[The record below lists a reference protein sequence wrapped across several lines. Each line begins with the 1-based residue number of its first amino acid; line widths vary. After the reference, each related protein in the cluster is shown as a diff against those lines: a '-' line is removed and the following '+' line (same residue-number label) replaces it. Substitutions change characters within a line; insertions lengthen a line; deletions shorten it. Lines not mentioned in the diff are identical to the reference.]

1 MHVHASIIDT
11 MRTTIEL
18 PDELRAEL
26 VALAA
31 RRGEKGYSRIVQE
44 AVVQYLAGQD
54 GRVGLTARAK
64 RAIGALGESEADA
77 LEAAAAKV
85 RRQWR

>member
-1 MHVHASIIDT
+1 

-31 RRGEKGYSRIVQE
+31 LRGEKGYSRIVQE
-44 AVVQYLAGQD
+44 AVAQYLASQE
-54 GRVGLTARAK
+54 GRVGLKARA
-64 RAIGALGESEADA
+64 RSAIGTLGADEADS

>member
-1 MHVHASIIDT
+1 

-44 AVVQYLAGQD
+44 AVVQYLAGQE
-54 GRVGLTARAK
+54 GRVGRMARA
-64 RAIGALGESEADA
+64 RSAIGTLGADEADS
-77 LEAAAAKV
+77 LEAAAAQV
-85 RRQWR
+85 RRQRR

>member
-1 MHVHASIIDT
+1 MYHSI

-18 PDELRAEL
+18 SDELRAEL

-44 AVVQYLAGQD
+44 ALTQYLAGQE
-54 GRVGLTARAK
+54 GRVGIKHRART
-64 RAIGALGESEADA
+64 AIGALGESEADA